1 MKATDLTV
9 RCMAWEE
16 AGVWVAVCIDFA
28 LAVQADTADQA
39 RQALHEQISA
49 YIAEAVTLDAEHAG
63 ELLTRRAPLWDVLRF
78 RFWRAV
84 AGRPRIRAT
93 LSAWARRVA
102 PAVRAH
108 LAYIEPLPLK
118 PA

>member
-1 MKATDLTV
+1 
-9 RCMAWEE
+9 MAWEE
-16 AGVWVAVCIDFA
+16 SGVWVAVCIDFA

-49 YIAEAVTLDAEHAG
+49 YITEAVTMDAEHADV
-63 ELLTRRAPLWDVLRF
+63 LLTRRAPLLDVLRF
-78 RFWRAV
+78 HFWRAV
-84 AGRPRIRAT
+84 LRRPRIRAT
-93 LSAWARRVA
+93 LAAWARRVA

-108 LAYIEPLPLK
+108 LAYIEPLPLR